1 MFLVFEQIAR
11 ADGTRSEG
19 TELGLHVSQTL
30 AAVIGG
36 EITVES
42 VPGAGSTFGLQFAT
56 AGADDSAPSA
66 SSGSTDP
73 IDQMM
78 APTAAP
84 MP

>member
-1 MFLVFEQIAR
+1 MFLAFEQIAR

-19 TELGLHVSQTL
+19 TGLGLHLSQTL
-30 AAVIGG
+30 ATVIGG

-56 AGADDSAPSA
+56 AGADDSAPGVP
-66 SSGSTDP
+66 SGPFNP